1 MEPDYLETDELYY
14 ELRIRGFPPV
24 VTRHRLATLR
34 DRLTMEHRSEVSGP
48 SGPQNIDPVAEIEIC
63 GNKFNELESV
73 FKELVETNSPK
84 IMNSLPS
91 RFIHLLTRLER
102 LNPGNIPSMVNYIS
116 DMSKKIRNYLQL
128 IFKAREKEIVLK
140 DHLNKS
146 SFDLLTISSSS
157 RKEKEPVVV
166 VSPPIQPSTAPIPE
180 GACYL
185 PLPSDPKPVSS
196 TIYNSLFREVPI
208 DTTVEN
214 LSALLTQIDLGSQL
228 NPTRTTQGAAPEI
241 NSLHKTTQNKSR
253 NPNQT
258 NNNYN
263 KNRAGNTPYVPI
275 PNIPRRQHFQPTQNN
290 FVPYNYNPLNYNPPI
305 PNQQFY
311 NYNFDP
317 YQRPPYDY
325 QYQERNANY
334 PQYDNPVYD
343 NQPLGFNNER
353 LYQTRDEDA
362 LLQEPP
368 YNRHNRY
375 NILSWKLTFTGE
387 GGISLH
393 DFLIQIPLMAR
404 ADRISENTL
413 LASAIHLFGGSA
425 REWYI
430 AFQNSF
436 NTWDELT
443 AALREQFLPEDSDYI
458 LLKKIESRVQQK
470 NERFV
475 LYLANM
481 LNMFSHL
488 RNEIPEYQKIA
499 IIKRNMLPYLADR
512 LALTTIES
520 LNQLS
525 SLCRKIES
533 IHSSRNITEFE
544 YPAQNISQK
553 PKHRQFNNFELNQT
567 PSFNNVCVSTIRQ
580 HPQNGETRCW
590 NCHNEGHDY
599 TNCHL
604 KRLRVFCYK
613 CGEIGQ
619 ASPTCL
625 KCHPEPKNSNRGTER
640 SGVRLPPR
648 DF

>member
-1 MEPDYLETDELYY
+1 
-14 ELRIRGFPPV
+14 
-24 VTRHRLATLR
+24 
-34 DRLTMEHRSEVSGP
+34 
-48 SGPQNIDPVAEIEIC
+48 
-63 GNKFNELESV
+63 
-73 FKELVETNSPK
+73 
-84 IMNSLPS
+84 MNS
-91 RFIHLLTRLER
+91 F
-102 LNPGNIPSMVNYIS
+102 Y
-116 DMSKKIRNYLQL
+116 
-128 IFKAREKEIVLK
+128 
-140 DHLNKS
+140 
-146 SFDLLTISSSS
+146 
-157 RKEKEPVVV
+157 RK
-166 VSPPIQPSTAPIPE
+166 T
-180 GACYL
+180 
-185 PLPSDPKPVSS
+185 
-196 TIYNSLFREVPI
+196 
-208 DTTVEN
+208 
-214 LSALLTQIDLGSQL
+214 
-228 NPTRTTQGAAPEI
+228 
-241 NSLHKTTQNKSR
+241 
-253 NPNQT
+253 
-258 NNNYN
+258 
-263 KNRAGNTPYVPI
+263 
-275 PNIPRRQHFQPTQNN
+275 
-290 FVPYNYNPLNYNPPI
+290 
-305 PNQQFY
+305 
-311 NYNFDP
+311 
-317 YQRPPYDY
+317 
-325 QYQERNANY
+325 
-334 PQYDNPVYD
+334 
-343 NQPLGFNNER
+343 
-353 LYQTRDEDA
+353 
-362 LLQEPP
+362 
-368 YNRHNRY
+368 
-375 NILSWKLTFTGE
+375 
-387 GGISLH
+387 
-393 DFLIQIPLMAR
+393 
-404 ADRISENTL
+404 
-413 LASAIHLFGGSA
+413 
-425 REWYI
+425 
-430 AFQNSF
+430 
-436 NTWDELT
+436 
-443 AALREQFLPEDSDYI
+443 DYI